1 MEFLD
6 SCGGHCAPSVTY
18 NFPWLLLA
26 SWCAFVCFYFVAV
39 LWISGYEIGSEET
52 CDGRTGKSCGL
63 KVGLEDSHSSY
74 VLMKMSF
81 L

>member
-1 MEFLD
+1 MYHL
-6 SCGGHCAPSVTY
+6 SRII
-18 NFPWLLLA
+18 FPGCCSP
-26 SWCAFVCFYFVAV
+26 SWCAFVCFCSVVV

-63 KVGLEDSHSSY
+63 KVVLEDSHSSY